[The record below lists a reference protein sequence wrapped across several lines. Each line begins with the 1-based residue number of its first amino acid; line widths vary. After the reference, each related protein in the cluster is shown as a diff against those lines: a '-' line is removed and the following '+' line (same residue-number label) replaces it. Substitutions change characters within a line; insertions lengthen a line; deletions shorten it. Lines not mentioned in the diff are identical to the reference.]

1 MQTALNPTPAPASP
15 FAATGASESQSLASG
30 SPLSHYQII
39 RRNGAVVPFA
49 PDKIAVAMMKA
60 FLAVHGTQGAA
71 SASVRE
77 VVDSLTSVRVPRF
90 ALQTLVE
97 TSRDANEPDVVVP
110 RAQQL
115 EHLKELSQ
123 ALLAAGARVLAVDV
137 DEGRL
142 QQQFGE
148 LSNRARHRVVDVSDD
163 LAVQAAVAEATDA
176 WGALHIAVNCAG
188 ILGPSKTLSKGQT
201 FPPKLWNRVIG
212 INLTGTFNV
221 VRHAALAMT
230 ANQPNAEGE
239 RGVIVN
245 TASGAAWQGQ
255 MGQAAYSASKAGV
268 IGLTLPAARD
278 LAAHGIRVMAIAP
291 GLFETGMSAGM
302 PTKVS
307 QHLIDQTIL
316 FPTRM
321 GRPDEFAGLVR
332 HIVENAYLN
341 ATTISIDAGT
351 RVGTR

>member
-1 MQTALNPTPAPASP
+1 MQLTDKVALVT
-15 FAATGASESQSLASG
+15 
-30 SPLSHYQII
+30 
-39 RRNGAVVPFA
+39 
-49 PDKIAVAMMKA
+49 
-60 FLAVHGTQGAA
+60 GAA
-71 SASVRE
+71 SGLGLA
-77 VVDSLTSVRVPRF
+77 T
-90 ALQTLVE
+90 
-97 TSRDANEPDVVVP
+97 
-110 RAQQL
+110 
-115 EHLKELSQ
+115 SQ

-137 DEGRL
+137 DEARL
-142 QQQFGE
+142 QQQFGAFGD
-148 LSNRARHRVVDVSDD
+148 RARHRAVDVSDD